1 MFLRRDLFTLSAAP
15 LALASVISPA
25 AAQTS
30 NNTLQ
35 RIIQEKLL
43 RVGVAQFKPFVFKD
57 LDTGKLR
64 GFEIDAAQRLAE
76 DLGVELQVVEASFQ
90 TLIAG
95 LQSGQYDIVM
105 SSTKRTIQRA
115 LAVNFTDPYIS
126 LTDYA
131 VVRDG
136 AGFNSW
142 ADLDKAGIR
151 LTSVQGGAAHLK
163 LVDAQTKYVKAATVA
178 PMKELNLAGL
188 AVMTGQADAWVDDI
202 VSISTFTAANPSQK
216 FKMIDVPFTGH
227 GEGNGAAARKGDY
240 DLINVLNI
248 FIEKQKNYGF
258 YKGLARTYGLPET
271 ILVRSFIGA
280 TA

>member
-1 MFLRRDLFTLSAAP
+1 MFRRRDLLP
-15 LALASVISPA
+15 LAVSPFALASGIGSA
-25 AAQTS
+25 SAQTP
-30 NNTLQ
+30 NTTLQ

-57 LDTGKLR
+57 LGTEKLK
-64 GFEIDAAQRLAE
+64 GFEIDAAHRFAG
-76 DLGVELQVVEASFQ
+76 DLGVELQIIEASWQ

-95 LQSGQYDIVM
+95 LQSGQYDVVM

-136 AGFNSW
+136 SGFNSW
-142 ADLDKAGIR
+142 ADLDKAGVR

-163 LVDAQTKYVKAATVA
+163 LVDMETKYVKAATVA

-188 AVMTGQADAWVDDI
+188 ALMTGQADAWVDDI
-202 VSISTFTAANPSQK
+202 VSISTFTAANAGQK
-216 FKMIDVPFTGH
+216 FKMVPVPFTGH
-227 GEGNGAAARKGDY
+227 GEGNGAAVRKGEY
-240 DLINVLNI
+240 DLINILNI

-258 YKGLARTYGLPET
+258 YRELAKTYGLPET
-271 ILVRSFIGA
+271 VLVRSFIGA
-280 TA
+280 TT